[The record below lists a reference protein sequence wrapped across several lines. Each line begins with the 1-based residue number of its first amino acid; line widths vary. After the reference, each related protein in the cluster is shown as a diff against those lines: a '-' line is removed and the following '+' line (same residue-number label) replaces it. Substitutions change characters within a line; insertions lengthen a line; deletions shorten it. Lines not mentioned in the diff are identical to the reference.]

1 MDCILK
7 NKDEIFDDLLSN
19 AITTVNKLML
29 LDKNKS
35 KYPIATKFLQFQ
47 EDNTLDFNFLKQN
60 LDNLLNKEDEQP
72 KNVHKIKVPIDNFNL
87 EMLKTYTEN
96 LSQPCIFEFET
107 RNSELDD
114 IKTKLLTA
122 PTKTVYD
129 KNSGRFYQSSEFNE
143 TNQNIFNQSINKVEL
158 LNYFPNLNNYL
169 VNGDGFI
176 SKKGDFTA
184 IHNEIELTLNVQ
196 IEGKKLWVL
205 IDTIDT
211 DYVFPIKSSN
221 VINYYSLFSGN
232 KELYEKFHKKIPRYE
247 VILEKDQFLF
257 VPAWYY
263 HAISTLENSVS
274 LSMRYAIPVYSFNEF
289 YLPKNAFNY
298 LVEFVINSYMFLN
311 LSSVDINSDDLELKN
326 PLVFFIKNKIFP
338 KIIGVTSSITKT
350 EDSQFAI
357 LLKQFFESYLLNK

>member
-1 MDCILK
+1 MDFLFKKQGEILD
-7 NKDEIFDDLLSN
+7 NIILNTVNE
-19 AITTVNKLML
+19 VNKLML

-47 EDNTLDFNFLKQN
+47 QDNILDFNFMKQN
-60 LDNLLNKEDEQP
+60 LDNLLNKQDEQP
-72 KNVHKIKVPIDNFNL
+72 KNVPKIKVPIDNFNL
-87 EMLKTYTEN
+87 EILKTYTKN
-96 LSQPCIFEFET
+96 LSQPCVFEFET

-184 IHNEIELTLNVQ
+184 IHNEIELTLNAQ

-205 IDTIDT
+205 IDSIDT

-232 KELYEKFHKKIPRYE
+232 KDLYEKFHRKIPRYE

-263 HAISTLENSVS
+263 HCITTIEDSVS
-274 LSMRYAIPVYSFNEF
+274 MSLRYAIPKYFYNEF
-289 YLPKNAFNY
+289 YLPKNVFNY

-311 LSSVDINSDDLELKN
+311 LSSVDTNSDNLELKN
-326 PLVFFIKNKIFP
+326 PLVFFINNKIFP
-338 KIIGVTSSITKT
+338 KIIGVTSNISKT

-357 LLKQFFESYLLNK
+357 LLKQFFERYLLNK